1 MTSSA
6 TRLDHDSYLRHIRA
20 ESVRFA
26 AVLADCPPDARVPSC
41 PEWDAADL
49 LWHLTGVQH
58 FWHHVITCRPAPP
71 EAYEEPERPASYD
84 GLLTRFQEVHGRFLE
99 ALTGA
104 DPAEPAWSWASGEG
118 DQSVAFTYRRQAHEA
133 AIHRLDAE
141 LTAGSLTPLP
151 ADLAADGVDEALD
164 VMFGG
169 LPEWGRFEPTP
180 LHVEYRATDTGTSVW
195 TQLGTFSGTAP
206 DGTKRTDEPD
216 QHVVAD
222 PGTPADVV
230 VSATADRLDGWLWHR
245 YDDAGIAIDGDPAVW
260 ARAAAVLDQPID

>member
-1 MTSSA
+1 MTSSV
-6 TRLDHDSYLRHIRA
+6 TRLEDEAYLRHIRA
-20 ESVRFA
+20 ESERFA
-26 AVLADCPPDARVPSC
+26 AVLSECPPDARVPSC

-49 LWHLTGVQH
+49 VWHLAGVQH
-58 FWHHVITCRPAPP
+58 FWHHVIAHRPAPP
-71 EAYEEPERPASYD
+71 EHYEEPERPATYEET
-84 GLLTRFQEVHGRFLE
+84 LAFFRTTHEEFVT
-99 ALTGA
+99 ALA
-104 DPAEPAWSWASGEG
+104 AAEPAQPAWSWSSGEG

-141 LTAGSLTPLP
+141 LAAGSVTPLP

-169 LPEWGRFEPTP
+169 LPEWGRFEPVA
-180 LHVEYRATDTGTSVW
+180 LHVEYRATDAGTSVW

-206 DGTKRTDEPD
+206 DGTPHSDEPD

-230 VSATADRLDGWLWHR
+230 VSGTADRLDGWLWHR
-245 YDDAGIAIDGDPAVW
+245 YDDAGITIDGDPEVW
-260 ARAAAVLDQPID
+260 QRAAAVLDQPID